1 MIAISSLWITTET
14 TLDNVVWQ
22 TNTPGFTNASLTI
35 TYEGNL
41 VLFTNDSTTLQQQI
55 LWQSYDHPTDTLM
68 VLQVLRPGKNLSTS
82 TTVSGTSSSKTAL
95 FILLIEEDGTLAL
108 YAKFQYKSFNNSIS
122 NSTIDYGM
130 YNYWSLP
137 LNGTQESN
145 GPYNHAAAA
154 LCWYPENPSSLQLDI
169 VQPTINGLVIICN
182 QFPPEFDIVI
192 VAKISLIDRFG
203 PVFFIK
209 IIQI

>member
-1 MIAISSLWITTET
+1 MDLLLHQVGLTLEGVLCLRTACACVCVRVCVRVRVRARVRVRVRARARARVRVRACACVCVTEREREKSR
-14 TLDNVVWQ
+14 LDNREKESVGERKRRQ
-22 TNTPGFTNASLTI
+22 R
-35 TYEGNL
+35 EGE
-41 VLFTNDSTTLQQQI
+41 
-55 LWQSYDHPTDTLM
+55 
-68 VLQVLRPGKNLSTS
+68 R
-82 TTVSGTSSSKTAL
+82 
-95 FILLIEEDGTLAL
+95 EREREREDGALAL
-108 YAKFQYKSFNNSIS
+108 YAKVQYKSFNNSIS